1 VDRLYHMVSL
11 RSVDHELNLRL
22 ANYGTN
28 HAQQIQQGR
37 LSCAVESNV
46 ANPASFYHRVS
57 SSN

>member
-1 VDRLYHMVSL
+1 MVSL